1 MEQLPKGTF
10 LKFKPNQLQ
19 EIRKLYDLDKPGR
32 IDEAVDLLV
41 DWIKKQD
48 HFRIK
53 EFPREYLE
61 RLIIA
66 SKGSVERA
74 KARFDKICTFRT
86 LWPEFF
92 TVSDIHTFANYWCI
106 FNSVFLPELTDDLY
120 RVNLFKLSPKV
131 PLNSNLILEYI
142 RYSII
147 MCEYLRKQDY
157 PSGFL
162 IILDYRD
169 VNFMDLLKMASPTQI
184 SQMMNLYTEGY
195 GMRIKGIH
203 IMTTSKMSDA
213 FVAVLKQVLSKKVGG
228 RIHVHMDIESLHE
241 FVPKK
246 ILPSEYGGSAVSIE
260 ELRDSFLEEL
270 STEEHIEYMKFSQS
284 ASTDESKRTK
294 DKFNENYIG
303 MPGSF
308 RTLSVD

>member
-147 MCEYLRKQDY
+147 
-157 PSGFL
+157 
-162 IILDYRD
+162 
-169 VNFMDLLKMASPTQI
+169 
-184 SQMMNLYTEGY
+184 EGY

>member
-53 EFPREYLE
+53 EF
-61 RLIIA
+61 
-66 SKGSVERA
+66 
-74 KARFDKICTFRT
+74 
-86 LWPEFF
+86 
-92 TVSDIHTFANYWCI
+92 H
-106 FNSVFLPELTDDLY
+106 
-120 RVNLFKLSPKV
+120 
-131 PLNSNLILEYI
+131 
-142 RYSII
+142 
-147 MCEYLRKQDY
+147 
-157 PSGFL
+157 
-162 IILDYRD
+162 
-169 VNFMDLLKMASPTQI
+169 
-184 SQMMNLYTEGY
+184 
-195 GMRIKGIH
+195 
-203 IMTTSKMSDA
+203 
-213 FVAVLKQVLSKKVGG
+213 
-228 RIHVHMDIESLHE
+228 
-241 FVPKK
+241 
-246 ILPSEYGGSAVSIE
+246 
-260 ELRDSFLEEL
+260 SFLEEL